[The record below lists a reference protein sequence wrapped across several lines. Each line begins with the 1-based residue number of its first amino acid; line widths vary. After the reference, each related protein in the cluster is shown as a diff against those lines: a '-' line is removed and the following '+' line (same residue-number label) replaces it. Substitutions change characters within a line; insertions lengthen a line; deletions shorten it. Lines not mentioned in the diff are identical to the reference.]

1 MAGYNLNR
9 FHLLVLVTW
18 QFSIFFAV
26 QQIFP
31 IFLNYVP
38 KWRCEENSTSDFKW
52 SDMKKISYNLKENL
66 GLLNINNKKMYFN
79 NSEKL
84 FYTPTDFQLY
94 SEEYEKNCQVF
105 NSCPEN
111 FLIFKSGEFFSA
123 ALDFKWICDNDS
135 SYIVSIISMIQ
146 FFGVLCGTVFYGFL
160 ADHFGRKPTSFFI
173 LSFGIFFLVASA
185 FLEDWRYL
193 LVFRFV
199 IGLCNGGTMVVLF
212 AYMNELLLSEQRM
225 ALRAFVNWGNA
236 RVATTII
243 CYLFPSWR
251 MASIACG
258 IFALP
263 AIFILIIF
271 LPESPTWLY
280 NKKKFTEYRDAL
292 KYISSLSGDGPEPE
306 IDNIDKNTEVNIK
319 KVWTNKDLRQRLL
332 VLGFMWFTAS
342 ISSYTNDLNSSSIN
356 DNFFLNQIL
365 IASFIAFS
373 KVLLGI
379 VDLYHPNFNRR
390 NLHHHSQTAVCIC
403 FGIVAGMLLLKYNG
417 TFLMVFNL
425 IGTICIEW
433 TWDACFLCAI
443 ESMPTPIR
451 GSAVGMCSLIAR
463 LGALMSPII
472 AYLSSIYAPSA
483 YIVLSCV
490 GFLNLISS
498 YKWLPD
504 TKGVDLNE
512 VMEALEMV
520 EGKEKDDLIVVS
532 QPKVSP
538 LH

>member
-1 MAGYNLNR
+1 MVGYNLNR
-9 FHLLVLVTW
+9 FHFLVLITW

-38 KWRCEENSTSDFKW
+38 KWRCEENSTSKYKW
-52 SDMKKISYNLKENL
+52 IDMKLLSISLKESL
-66 GLLNINNKKMYFN
+66 GFDFDNKVTQKNNISFQ
-79 NSEKL
+79 
-84 FYTPTDFQLY
+84 YTPSEFNLY
-94 SEEYEKNCQVF
+94 NDAYDKDCQIFSLCPDNSLVF
-105 NSCPEN
+105 
-111 FLIFKSGEFFSA
+111 KGGEFFSA
-123 ALDFKWICDNDS
+123 ALDFEWICTRDS
-135 SYIVSIISMIQ
+135 AFITSIISMIQ

-160 ADHFGRKPTSFFI
+160 SDYFGRKPISFFI
-173 LSFGIFFLVASA
+173 LSFGIFFLIASS
-185 FLEDWRYL
+185 FLEDWKYL
-193 LVFRFV
+193 LICRFI
-199 IGLCNGGTMVVLF
+199 IGLCNGGTMVVIF

-225 ALRAFVNWGNA
+225 ALRAFVSWGNA
-236 RVATTII
+236 RVVVTLLCFI
-243 CYLFPSWR
+243 FPNWR
-251 MASIACG
+251 WASIACG

-263 AIFILIIF
+263 AIIILVIL

-280 NKKKFTEYRDAL
+280 NKKKFIEYRNSL
-292 KYISSLSGDGPEPE
+292 KYIASLGGINGEPE
-306 IDNIDKNTEVNIK
+306 INNIK
-319 KVWTNKDLRQRLL
+319 KNTDVKLKTIWTNKDLRQRLL

-342 ISSYTNDLNSSSIN
+342 ISSYTNDLNSSNIN

-373 KVLLGI
+373 KILLGI

-390 NLHHHSQTAVCIC
+390 NLHHHAQIAVSIC
-403 FGIVAGMLLLKYNG
+403 FGIVALMLAFKYNG
-417 TFLMVFNL
+417 TYIMIFNL

-443 ESMPTPIR
+443 ESMPTSIR

-463 LGALMSPII
+463 LGALMSPLIT
-472 AYLSSIYAPSA
+472 YLSSIYPPSA
-483 YIVLSCV
+483 YIILSGV

-504 TKGVDLNE
+504 TKGIDLNE
-512 VMEALEMV
+512 VMQTLEMI
-520 EGKEKDDLIVVS
+520 ECKEKDDLIVLS